1 MDVGVELAEDTSA
14 GENGRGRAARVVAA
28 ALEPYGV
35 LRGNRDLNLLFGGQV
50 VSSFGDWLYIIALIA
65 LAYTLTG
72 SATLVAALTFA
83 RLLPYAVFMPLT
95 GALADR
101 FNPKAMMIAADLGRC
116 LCMLGLLFVTSRA
129 TIWLA
134 FPLVFVSTCLFSL
147 FRPAFAATLP
157 SVVGDEE
164 KLVQANALKSQ
175 VDGLALTLGPALGG
189 VLVLA
194 GATRAA
200 FAINAATYLVSAGT
214 LLLVRIPPRGR
225 ATRPAEEG
233 WLAQTMAGYRFLFR
247 ENEGVLAAATLAIA
261 GVCLFTGA
269 FWTLSITLAV
279 QAYHL
284 GTQGAGYLN
293 AAYGAGGLVA
303 GFLIGPLSRKV
314 RLGTGFI
321 IATAGLA
328 VCAALV
334 GLSPVAAPALL
345 FVALVGLGD
354 VCSEVFSTTLIQTA
368 TPREMLGRVFG
379 AFESTFIVAMLLGS
393 LVAGPLIARFGPRLT
408 SIGLALVALIALAAA
423 LPRLR
428 RLEGALGVRV
438 FLRRVPVLDPPT
450 RASLDD
456 LAARMRRETIAAGT
470 PIVRQ
475 GERGDTL
482 YIVKD
487 GEVDVAARGAGEQDT
502 HLATLG
508 PTDYFGEIA
517 LLRDVPRTA
526 TVTARGPVEVYSLR
540 RADFQELLAHAEEV
554 RTAMGD
560 TGEARLL
567 ETQSLLAPRL

>member
-1 MDVGVELAEDTSA
+1 MDAGIELAEDTSA
-14 GENGRGRAARVVAA
+14 GARGGAVGRVVGA

-35 LRGNRDLNLLFGGQV
+35 LRGNRDLALLFGGQV

-83 RLLPYAVFMPLT
+83 RLLPYAVFLPLT

-129 TIWLA
+129 TIPLA

-164 KLVQANALKSQ
+164 KLIRANALKSQ

-200 FAINAATYLVSAGT
+200 FALNAATYLVSATT
-214 LLLVRIPPRGR
+214 LLLVRVPPRER

-233 WLAQTMAGYRFLFR
+233 WLAQTTAGYRFLFR
-247 ENEGVLAAATLAIA
+247 ENEGVLAAATLVAA
-261 GVCLFTGA
+261 GVTLFTGA
-269 FWTLSITLAV
+269 YWTLSVVLAV
-279 QAYHL
+279 QAFHL
-284 GTQGAGYLN
+284 GVQGAGFLN
-293 AAYGAGGLVA
+293 AADGAGSLAA
-303 GFLIGPLSRKV
+303 GFLIGPLARRV
-314 RLGTGFI
+314 RVGTGFI
-321 IATAGLA
+321 VSTAGVA
-328 VCAALV
+328 VCIALI
-334 GLSPVAAPALL
+334 GLSPAAAPALL
-345 FVALVGLGD
+345 ALALLG
-354 VCSEVFSTTLIQTA
+354 VCGVCAQVFSTTLLQTG
-368 TPREMLGRVFG
+368 TPRELLGRVFG
-379 AFESTFIVAMLLGS
+379 AFESTYIFTMLLGA
-393 LVAGPLIARFGPRLT
+393 LIAGPLIARFGPRAT
-408 SIGLALVALIALAAA
+408 SVGLALVALLALAAA
-423 LPRLR
+423 LPRLC

-438 FLRRVPVLDPPT
+438 FLRRVPVLDPLT
-450 RASLDD
+450 RASVDD
-456 LAARMRRETIAAGT
+456 LARRMRLERAAAGT

-475 GERGDTL
+475 GAQGDTL
-482 YIVKD
+482 YIIKG
-487 GEVDVAARGAGEQDT
+487 GEVDVTARGAGGQDT

-526 TVTARGPVEVYSLR
+526 TVTARGPVELYTLS
-540 RADFQELLAHAEEV
+540 RADFQDLLARAEEV
-554 RTAMGD
+554 RASLGSTGD
-560 TGEARLL
+560 ARLL
-567 ETQSLLAPRL
+567 DTQTRLSPRL